1 MIPREVHVGDTV
13 IGGPFGA
20 HTGLLVGSIFYDGH
34 SLVGDALAG
43 TFDEDRAGTLVGRI
57 EDLGRRYGV
66 QMALDVI
73 AASPESMSRCLEF
86 VARRSVLPM
95 LINATEPE
103 VRIAGLEAAD
113 DLGVLDRCIFASLN
127 EDTADEELEALSAH
141 RPAGVMVLACDVI
154 DPTPESTCRLLDER
168 YLPMLGQIGVDVPI
182 VDTGVMDPPSVG
194 LAIRSIEAVRQRY
207 GFPAGCAFSNAFPQW
222 SAIRALGRPWSD
234 ISLASALVACRA
246 AGADF
251 LHYGIVERAAVA
263 AHAAGTVEVFYG
275 YAARE
280 LDGEVLPEHH
290 PIRAMFR
297 LGDPR

>member
-1 MIPREVHVGDTV
+1 MLKVRVGDAV

-34 SLVGDALAG
+34 SLVSDALAG
-43 TFDEDRAGTLVGRI
+43 TFDEERAGVLVGRVA
-57 EDLGRRYGV
+57 DLGQRYGL

-73 AASPESMSRCLEF
+73 GASPESMRACLEF
-86 VARRSVLPM
+86 VALRSELPM

-113 DLGVLDRCIFASLN
+113 DLGVLDRCVFASLN
-127 EDTADEELEALSAH
+127 EDTADEELEALAAH
-141 RPAGVMVLACDVI
+141 RPAAVMVLACDVM
-154 DPTPESTCRLLDER
+154 DPTPDATCRLLDEH
-168 YLPMLGQIGVDVPI
+168 YLPMLEQIGVEVPI
-182 VDTGVMDPPSVG
+182 IDTGVMDPPSVG

-222 SAIRALGRPWSD
+222 AAVRALGRPWTD
-234 ISLASALVACRA
+234 ISLGAALVACRA

-251 LHYGIVERAAVA
+251 LHYGIIERAAVA

-280 LDGEVLPEHH
+280 LDGQVLPEHH
-290 PIRAMFR
+290 PIREMFR
-297 LGDPR
+297 LGVPR

>member
-1 MIPREVHVGDTV
+1 MPQEVRVGGTV
-13 IGGPFGA
+13 IGGPVGA

-34 SLVGDALAG
+34 SLVSDALAG
-43 TFDEDRAGTLVGRI
+43 TFDADRAGILVERV
-57 EDLGRRYGV
+57 EDLRRRYGV

-73 AASPESMSRCLEF
+73 AASPESMRRYLEF
-86 VARRSVLPM
+86 VASRCGLPM

-127 EDTADEELEALSAH
+127 EDTADEELDALSEH
-141 RPAGVMVLACDVI
+141 RPAGVMVLACDVM
-154 DPTPESTCRLLDER
+154 DPTPEATCRLLDER
-168 YLPMLGQIGVDVPI
+168 YLPMLEQIGVGVPI
-182 VDTGVMDPPSVG
+182 IDTGVLDPPSIG

-207 GFPAGCAFSNAFPQW
+207 GFPVGCAFSNAFPGW
-222 SAIRALGRPWSD
+222 SAVRALGRPWSD
-234 ISLASALVACRA
+234 ISLGAALVACRA

-263 AHAAGTVEVFYG
+263 AQAAGTVEVFYG

-280 LDGEVLPEHH
+280 LDGQVLPEHH
-290 PIRAMFR
+290 PLRAMFR
-297 LGDPR
+297 LGDPG

>member
-1 MIPREVHVGDTV
+1 MPLEVHVGDCV

-34 SLVGDALAG
+34 SLVSDALAG
-43 TFDEDRAGTLVGRI
+43 TFDEDRAGVLLRRV

-73 AASPESMSRCLEF
+73 AASLESMSRCLEF
-86 VARRSVLPM
+86 VARRSALPM

-103 VRIAGLEAAD
+103 VRIRGLEVAD
-113 DLGVLDRCIFASLN
+113 GLGVLERCIFASLN

-141 RPAGVMVLACDVI
+141 RPAGVMVLACDVM
-154 DPTPESTCRLLDER
+154 DPTPENTCRLLEER

-182 VDTGVMDPPSVG
+182 VDTGVMDPPSIG

-222 SAIRALGRPWSD
+222 SAVRALGRPWSD
-234 ISLASALVACRA
+234 LSLAAALVACRA

-251 LHYGIVERAAVA
+251 LHYGIVERAAIA

-280 LDGEVLPEHH
+280 LDGVVLPDHH
-290 PIRAMFR
+290 PIHAMFR
-297 LGDPR
+297 LGDPG